1 MILMPCIRD
10 INSHQFKYVDNCM
23 ETRYLN
29 TLLAAVETG
38 TFSKAAELLHI
49 TQSAVSQRIKF
60 LEEHFGQQ
68 LLDRSGQRLTLTQ
81 AGQVVHAKARE
92 ILDKEREL
100 LSCLQ
105 ESTMRKRLS
114 LCCTPTFG
122 MAYLSKVLGDFMR
135 RHSDMNDLKF
145 VFLQPSEALRGLRD
159 EAFDLAV
166 IEHCMDQDFAGL
178 DRFSLPDDEMLVV
191 ATADYDLPSVD
202 GVIQVEDLRRV
213 RLFARRDGCSSKEL
227 LRQNLK
233 TRGMTFEDFTG
244 VVVSDDLHFSVQS
257 VIDGGGV
264 AYVSQA
270 LVANHLAS
278 GRLVGLR
285 VEGFQHRRGR
295 SVLLLAERH
304 EDKLIKDLL
313 ECIFTIVSPLWRPQL
328 LRGAA

>member
-1 MILMPCIRD
+1 
-10 INSHQFKYVDNCM
+10 M

-29 TLLAAVETG
+29 TLIAAVETG

-68 LLDRSGQRLTLTQ
+68 LLDRSGQRLALTA
-81 AGQVVHAKARE
+81 AGMVVHAKARE
-92 ILDKEREL
+92 ILDKEKEL

-105 ESTMRKRLS
+105 ESLKRKRLS

-122 MAYLSKVLGDFMR
+122 MAFLSQVLGDFLR

-145 VFLQPSEALRGLRD
+145 VFLQPLGALNGLRE

-166 IEHCMDQDFAGL
+166 IEHCMDQDFTGL
-178 DRFSLPDDEMLVV
+178 DRFSLPDDEMLV
-191 ATADYDLPSVD
+191 AAAPGYDLPSND
-202 GVIQVEDLRRV
+202 GIVKVEDLRRV

-233 TRGMTFEDFTG
+233 AHGLTFADFSG
-244 VVVSDDLHFSVQS
+244 VIVSDDLHFSIQS
-257 VIDGGGV
+257 VLNGGGV

-270 LVANHLAS
+270 LVANHLAA
-278 GRLVGLR
+278 GRLVGLK
-285 VEGFQHRRGR
+285 VDGFRQSRGR
-295 SVLLLAERH
+295 SVLLLPERH
-304 EDKLIKDLL
+304 EDQLIKELL
-313 ECIFTIVSPLWRPQL
+313 ECIFSIVSPLWRPQRI
-328 LRGAA
+328 RGV